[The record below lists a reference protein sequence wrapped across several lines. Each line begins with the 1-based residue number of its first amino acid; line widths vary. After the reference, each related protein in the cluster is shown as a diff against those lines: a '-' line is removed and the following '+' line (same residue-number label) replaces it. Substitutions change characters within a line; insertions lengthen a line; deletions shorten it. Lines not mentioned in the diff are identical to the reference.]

1 MNGGDPAKE
10 LDTAILDVLTHLDVQ
25 VIAGPIFSDT
35 YSKPLS
41 RDGAQTVLD
50 RLRARGF
57 KVTRA
62 P

>member
-1 MNGGDPAKE
+1 MNGRSEKE
-10 LDTAILDVLTHLDVQ
+10 QLDLEILDALKGLEVSV
-25 VIAGPIFSDT
+25 VGGSIIGDT

-57 KVTRA
+57 KITR
-62 P
+62 

>member
-1 MNGGDPAKE
+1 MNGRNEKE
-10 LDTAILDVLTHLDVQ
+10 QLNLEALDVLTGLEVS
-25 VIAGPIFSDT
+25 VVGGTIVGDT

-41 RDGAQTVLD
+41 KDGAQTVLD

-57 KVTRA
+57 QITRT